1 MRRGVRLQILIMNFG
16 TNTKQASI
24 GTSQNVVDV
33 YKGSQ
38 LWRYDREKIH
48 FENETRTKPLFTH
61 SVTQNVTHA
70 SLMILIASLIVE
82 FTMSPITTY
91 LNHSLFHSHCY
102 SRVTRVTRLIYSV
115 TNSTTHDITDSVT
128 HGITSNVLLNVT
140 H

>member
-1 MRRGVRLQILIMNFG
+1 VRLQILITNFG

-24 GTSQNVVDV
+24 GNSQNVVVDV
-33 YKGSQ
+33 YKGSR

-82 FTMSPITTY
+82 FTMSLITTH
-91 LNHSLFHSHCY
+91 LNHSLFHS
-102 SRVTRVTRLIYSV
+102 RVTHVTRLIYSV
-115 TNSTTHDITDSVT
+115 TNSTNHDITDSVT
-128 HGITSNVLLNVT
+128 HGITPNVLLNVT

>member
-1 MRRGVRLQILIMNFG
+1 MRLQILITNFG

-24 GTSQNVVDV
+24 GNSQNVVVDV
-33 YKGSQ
+33 YKGSR
-38 LWRYDREKIH
+38 LWRYDKEKKKH

-82 FTMSPITTY
+82 FTMSLITTY

-102 SRVTRVTRLIYSV
+102 SRVTRVTRLIYNV

-128 HGITSNVLLNVT
+128 HGITPNVLLNAT